1 MSKPINSRVL
11 EGNFLVAG
19 VRVVGGGGETQD
31 RLCAS
36 TLRGPRCVTLLP
48 HLESIGC

>member
-19 VRVVGGGGETQD
+19 VRVVGGEG
-31 RLCAS
+31 R
-36 TLRGPRCVTLLP
+36 
-48 HLESIGC
+48 HKIGCVHLLSEAQDA